1 MIYRY
6 VGPALAVLAAAG
18 LIAAGAAAQQRAAP
32 GQMQGIG
39 PMAGAGMPAPMTHAL
54 MSRCAIALDDD
65 HIYVVAGNL
74 LLKYD
79 KDLNLIKQAEL
90 PVGEVP
96 AMPGPMGRMGPGR
109 MGPGQMPGP
118 GRLGDTTTPRWR
130 AMLAPVEG
138 LEIAAGGDVGFF
150 PTRSEVVLQYVIAVQ
165 NLDSPTSA
173 RLELRDGREVASLF
187 EAPVQPGPFSGVLTS
202 GVITASDLKG
212 PLAGQAV
219 SDLMEAIEG
228 GRVMVVVATRSHPR
242 GALSGVVR

>member
-6 VGPALAVLAAAG
+6 IGLALAVLVAAG
-18 LIAAGAAAQQRAAP
+18 LIAAGAAAQQRAVA
-32 GQMQGIG
+32 GQMQGMG
-39 PMAGAGMPAPMTHAL
+39 PIAGAGTPTPMTHAL

-79 KDLNLIKQAEL
+79 KDLNLINQAQL

-96 AMPGPMGRMGPGR
+96 ATPGPMRP
-109 MGPGQMPGP
+109 MGPGQRPGP

-138 LEIAAGGDVGFF
+138 LEIAARGDVGFF
-150 PTRSEVVLQYVIAVQ
+150 PTRSEVVLQYVLAVE
-165 NLDSPTSA
+165 NLDTPTAA
-173 RLELRDGREVASLF
+173 RLELRDGREVAVLF
-187 EAPVQPGPFSGVLTS
+187 DGPAEPGPFSGVLTS

-228 GRVMVVVATRSHPR
+228 GRVTVVVATRSHPR